1 MRTESVEQVEQI
13 GKTMLTSRRC
23 LALWGALAIIAAT
36 ASLTADTLVLR
47 DGSKV
52 EGKLRSCDDTDC
64 FVDAKKISIET
75 IARIE
80 LQPAAS
86 GNTSSRGPSVVM
98 ADGTVRPGHFEG
110 LSLGSVVIDGKEID
124 REDIAVIVLADIA
137 APKPARDNTEL
148 PPPARPPQSQSTPR
162 GQTVQPPR
170 AGDVSAQPGMASLSQ
185 YNRGVEAA
193 NARRWADAATALT
206 EAVRLDP
213 DDSDTHFQLGTAYK
227 ELGRF
232 DEAAGEFTRA
242 TVLNP
247 RDGEAFFYLGWSE
260 NQSRQFEEALKPL
273 EQAVVLMPKDA
284 KTHAELGYAYLKLG
298 KRSEAMREYSE
309 VVRLQPES
317 ARAHY
322 LKGWAANAMGD
333 FADAIDPLKRA
344 ISLPP
349 DVADEHSELGFA
361 YRNLKRYDDALGE
374 YKRAI
379 ALDPKYAPAHH
390 GLGVVYLQ
398 LGQKDAAQDELR
410 ILKSL
415 DSTWADKLA
424 QSIAK

>member
-1 MRTESVEQVEQI
+1 M
-13 GKTMLTSRRC
+13 KTTPTSRSC
-23 LALWGALAIIAAT
+23 LALWGGLAIIAAT

-64 FVDAKKISIET
+64 FVEAKKIPIET

-80 LQPAAS
+80 LQPATSVNA
-86 GNTSSRGPSVVM
+86 SSRGPSIVM
-98 ADGTVRPGHFEG
+98 ADGKVRPGQFEG

-137 APKPARDNTEL
+137 APKPARDTTEL
-148 PPPARPPQSQSTPR
+148 PPSAPPPQSHSTPR
-162 GQTVQPPR
+162 GQTIQPTR

-193 NARRWADAATALT
+193 NAGRWADAAPAFA

-213 DDSDTHFQLGTAYK
+213 ADADAHFQLGTAYK

-247 RDGEAFFYLGWSE
+247 RDGDAFFFLGWSE
-260 NQSRQFEEALKPL
+260 NQSGHYEEALKPL

-284 KTHAELGYAYLKLG
+284 KTRAELGYAYLKLG
-298 KRSEAMREYSE
+298 KQAEATSAYSE

-322 LKGWAANAMGD
+322 LKGWAANAMEN

-344 ISLPP
+344 ISLQP

-398 LGQKDAAQDELR
+398 LGQKAAAQEEVR

-415 DSTWADKLA
+415 DSSWADKLA
-424 QSIAK
+424 YTIAR